1 MIELTQKMYK
11 CACLLTKGFTDTD
24 SLAKKWGCNFWTAQF
39 RIKRL
44 KEIGVIETIIARDP
58 NNGKFA
64 GIEIIKLNPFMK
76 RGLNRIE

>member
-1 MIELTQKMYK
+1 MYK
-11 CACLLTKGFTDTD
+11 CARFLTRGLTDTD

-58 NNGKFA
+58 NTGKFS
-64 GIEIIKLNPFMK
+64 GIEIIRINPFTRK
-76 RGLNRIE
+76 GLKETE